1 MRSSINAMIMAKS
14 VFLTLMSLALATF
27 GCAWVSLSPEGE
39 SVRVAEAAHGSCERR
54 GKTTSTVAD
63 KVVFVRRSE
72 SKVSEELT
80 RLARNEAAEM
90 GADTVVPESAV
101 EDGRQVFGIYQ
112 CGAAS
117 LSSAR

>member
-1 MRSSINAMIMAKS
+1 MRSSILAKRALFVPMS
-14 VFLTLMSLALATF
+14 VALTAF

-39 SVRVAEAAHGSCERR
+39 SVRVADVAADSCERR

-80 RLARNEAAEM
+80 SLARNEAAEM
-90 GADTVVPESAV
+90 GADTVVPESEV

-112 CGAAS
+112 CGGS
-117 LSSAR
+117 SVSSAP

>member
-1 MRSSINAMIMAKS
+1 MRSSIMTRS
-14 VFLTLMSLALATF
+14 VSLTLMSLALATF

-39 SVRVAEAAHGSCERR
+39 SVRVAEAADGSCERR
-54 GKTTSTVAD
+54 GKTTSKVAD

-90 GADTVVPESAV
+90 GADTIVPESAV
-101 EDGRQVFGIYQ
+101 EDGRQVFGIYE
-112 CGAAS
+112 CGGAPM
-117 LSSAR
+117 SSAR